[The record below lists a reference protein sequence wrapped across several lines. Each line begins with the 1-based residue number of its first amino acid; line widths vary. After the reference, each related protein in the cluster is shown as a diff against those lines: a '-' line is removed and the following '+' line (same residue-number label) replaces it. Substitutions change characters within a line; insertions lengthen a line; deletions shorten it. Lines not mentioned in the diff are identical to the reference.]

1 MMVNCFIGPD
11 VQGLLFNRQA
21 LKKQGSPMAALARIM
36 SRAIGIEIEVDALR
50 PVLICRSDLLLSL
63 VLMIHGCDLSVGL

>member
-1 MMVNCFIGPD
+1 
-11 VQGLLFNRQA
+11 
-21 LKKQGSPMAALARIM
+21 MAALARIV

-50 PVLICRSDLLLSL
+50 PVLIFCGSGLLLSL

>member
-1 MMVNCFIGPD
+1 
-11 VQGLLFNRQA
+11 
-21 LKKQGSPMAALARIM
+21 MAALARIV